1 VVDAVA
7 KRIVGDMTF
16 ASADEPYQVFYAG
29 VDASD
34 EATTSP
40 VDVGAVVFEDAGGV
54 RAFLCN
60 QHDHARHVTL
70 EFRGRTERRTLAPG
84 ELAEI
89 VLLGQPRLVDAMIA
103 EVAAPATV
111 AV

>member
-1 VVDAVA
+1 VDAVA
-7 KRIVGDMTF
+7 KRIIGDMTF
-16 ASADEPYQVFYAG
+16 ASADEPYRVFFAG
-29 VDASD
+29 SDVSD

-40 VDVGAVVFEDAGGV
+40 VDVGAIVFEDAGGV

-60 QHDHARHVTL
+60 AQDKIRHVSL
-70 EFRGRTERRTLAPG
+70 EFRGRTEHRTMAAG

-89 VLLGQPRLVDAMIA
+89 VLLGAPSLVDAMLVALA
-103 EVAAPATV
+103 EPATA